1 MGGGESGS
9 GGAGGAGGSS
19 RPSGSHV
26 AQRPSGAYAAQR
38 ASGALKAIVDD
49 LPFPPAPVEE
59 LMRTVVKAARAQQLY
74 LPNNP
79 IYRGAIDAARAAF
92 PHVWDHTD
100 ELTLKFTET
109 EVRWFD
115 YPVLIETNK
124 TPDSLPW
131 TFFKDGVREI
141 RLEAGFEQ
149 DELVKLLEI
158 LQRVRKASPDEDD
171 LLTMLWQADFANLR
185 YRYVDIGGDGGVP
198 GALSDGGEKPQP
210 GSAAQVSAG
219 VREQSEQAMS
229 AVVNMQDFDATLY
242 FLDEKEL
249 EYLRDE
255 IEREYSSDLRFNV
268 IAILFDI
275 YEAQTAPA
283 VREEISELVENL
295 MLMLLASGQL
305 RAVAYLLAETQIVAK
320 RAPGMTPE
328 QLDRL
333 GRLPERLSAPEP
345 LSQLLQALDE
355 AADLPPQDELIEL
368 FEQLSAPAL
377 ETIFAKMARMQ
388 NAKVKPLVEQ
398 AADRLASGNTSEM
411 VKLILSNN
419 RDVAREAVRRAGA
432 MKTPAAVLPMA
443 RLLVDSTD
451 VPLRQLTVQM
461 LADIGSAGALQALE
475 RSIDD
480 SDRDV
485 RVTAVKTLGARAY
498 RGVFNRLEAAVKGD
512 KIRKADLTE
521 KMAFFEAYG
530 ALCGDGGVA
539 FLDGILNG
547 KGMFGKR
554 EDAEIRACAAIA
566 LGRIGTKKA
575 QDALQ
580 RAATEKDIVVRNAVT
595 RAMRAAGAKSP

>member
-1 MGGGESGS
+1 M
-9 GGAGGAGGSS
+9 
-19 RPSGSHV
+19 
-26 AQRPSGAYAAQR
+26 AQRPSGSFVAPR
-38 ASGALKAIVDD
+38 TSGMLKALADD
-49 LPFPPAPVEE
+49 LPFAPAPIEE
-59 LMRTVVKAARAQQLY
+59 LMRAVVKAVRAQQLY

-92 PHVWDHTD
+92 PPVWDQTD
-100 ELTLKFTET
+100 ELVLKFTET
-109 EVRWFD
+109 EVKWLD
-115 YPVLIETNK
+115 YPVLIESGK

-131 TFFKDGVREI
+131 TFFKDGIREI
-141 RLEAGFEQ
+141 QLEPGFEQ
-149 DELVKLLEI
+149 DELVRLLEI

-171 LLTMLWQADFANLR
+171 LLTLLWQADFAHLR
-185 YRYVDIGGDGGVP
+185 YRYVDIGGDGSTP
-198 GALSDGGEKPQP
+198 GLSDGGEKPQP

-219 VREQSEQAMS
+219 AREQSENALS

-242 FLDEKEL
+242 FLDDKEL

-255 IEREYSSDLRFNV
+255 IEREYASDLRFNV

-275 YEAQTAPA
+275 YEAQQSPA
-283 VREEISELVENL
+283 IRAEISELVENL

-328 QLDRL
+328 QIERL

-355 AADLPPQDELIEL
+355 AADLPPQEELADL

-377 ETIFAKMARMQ
+377 ETIFARIARMQ
-388 NAKVKPLVEQ
+388 NAKVRPLVEQ
-398 AADRLASGNTSEM
+398 AADRLASSNTAEM

-451 VPLRQLTVQM
+451 VPLRQLAVQM

-485 RVTAVKTLGARAY
+485 RVTAVKTLGARSY
-498 RGVFNRLEAAVKGD
+498 RGVFQRLETAVKGD
-512 KIRKADLTE
+512 KIRKADLSE

-554 EDAEIRACAAIA
+554 EDPEIRACAAIA
-566 LGRIGTKKA
+566 LGRISTKKA
-575 QDALQ
+575 QESLQ
-580 RAATEKDIVVRNAVT
+580 RAASEKDIVVRNAVS
-595 RAMRAAGAKSP
+595 RAMRAGGGKAS

>member
-1 MGGGESGS
+1 MTQ
-9 GGAGGAGGSS
+9 
-19 RPSGSHV
+19 RPSGS
-26 AQRPSGAYAAQR
+26 YAAQR
-38 ASGALKAIVDD
+38 ASGALKALADD
-49 LPFPPAPVEE
+49 LPFPPAPIEE
-59 LMRTVVKAARAQQLY
+59 LVRAFVKAVRAQQLY

-79 IYRGAIDAARAAF
+79 IYRGALDAARAAF
-92 PHVWDHTD
+92 PPVWSQTD
-100 ELTLKFTET
+100 EVALRFTET
-109 EVRWFD
+109 EVKWLE
-115 YPVLIETNK
+115 YPVLIEPSK
-124 TPDSLPW
+124 TADSLPW

-141 RLEAGFEQ
+141 QLQPGFEQ
-149 DELVKLLEI
+149 DELVRLLEI

-185 YRYVDIGGDGGVP
+185 YRYVDIGADGTP
-198 GALSDGGEKPQP
+198 GQLSDGGEKPEP
-210 GSAAQVSAG
+210 GDAAQVAAG
-219 VREQSEQAMS
+219 AREQSEQAMA

-242 FLDEKEL
+242 FLDDKEL

-275 YEAQTAPA
+275 YEAQAKP
-283 VREEISELVENL
+283 EIRAEVSELVENL
-295 MLMLLASGQL
+295 MLMLLAAGEL
-305 RAVAYLLAETQIVAK
+305 RAVAYLLAETQIVAR
-320 RAPGMTPE
+320 RAPSMTAE
-328 QLDRL
+328 QVARL
-333 GRLPERLSAPEP
+333 GKLPERLSAPEP
-345 LSQLLQALDE
+345 LGQLLQALDE

-377 ETIFAKMARMQ
+377 ETIFAKMAKMQ
-388 NAKVKPLVEQ
+388 NAKVRPLVEQ
-398 AADRLASGNTSEM
+398 AADRLASSNTAEM

-419 RDVAREAVRRAGA
+419 RDVSREAVRRAGA

-443 RLLVDSTD
+443 RLLVDSND

-498 RGVFNRLEAAVKGD
+498 RGVFQRLEAAVKSE

-530 ALCGDGGVA
+530 ALCGDNGVP

-547 KGMFGKR
+547 KSMFGKR
-554 EDAEIRACAAIA
+554 DDPEFRACAAIA
-566 LGRIGTKKA
+566 LGRIASKKA
-575 QDALQ
+575 QESLQ
-580 RAATEKDIVVRNAVT
+580 RAMSEKDIVVRNAVS
-595 RAMRAAGAKSP
+595 RALRSGAGKQA